1 MGQRRVRARRRG
13 EFVAKAKKD
22 AKGAHEAAV
31 AAAEDKAEGV
41 APGDAYLWVV
51 RTVTRLRSGGG
62 GVEDNPDEENIEDN
76 MIRVGVFKTVPARV
90 MVTKGLTL
98 NLGNYESARV
108 TVGFESPCYP
118 EEVKEVE
125 GCLNEF
131 VEERLKQEV
140 SEIRHTPDDE

>member
-1 MGQRRVRARRRG
+1 VSKG
-13 EFVAKAKKD
+13 E
-22 AKGAHEAAV
+22 KGTHEEAV

-51 RTVTRLRSGGG
+51 RTVTRLRSNGQ
-62 GVEDNPDEENIEDN
+62 GVADNPDEENIEDK
-76 MIRVGVFKTVPARV
+76 MIRVGVFKSVPARV

-98 NLGNYESARV
+98 NLSNYESARI

-118 EEVKEVE
+118 EELKEVE
-125 GCLNEF
+125 DCLNEF

-140 SEIRHTPDDE
+140 SDIRRTPDDK

>member
-1 MGQRRVRARRRG
+1 MSTG
-13 EFVAKAKKD
+13 E
-22 AKGAHEAAV
+22 KGTHEEAV
-31 AAAEDKAEGV
+31 AAAESKAEGV

-51 RTVTRLRSGGG
+51 RTVTRLRSNGQ
-62 GVEDNPDEENIEDN
+62 GVADNPDEENIEDK

-98 NLGNYESARV
+98 NLSNYESARV

-118 EEVKEVE
+118 EELKEVE
-125 GCLNEF
+125 DCLNEF

-140 SEIRHTPDDE
+140 SDIRRTPDDK

>member
-1 MGQRRVRARRRG
+1 
-13 EFVAKAKKD
+13 VAKAKKD

-51 RTVTRLRSGGG
+51 RTVTRLRSGGK

-76 MIRVGVFKTVPARV
+76 MIRVGLFKTVPARV

-125 GCLNEF
+125 VCLNEF
-131 VEERLKQEV
+131 VEERLKKEV
-140 SEIRHTPDDE
+140 GDIRHTPDAEPGDGSDDSDK

>member
-1 MGQRRVRARRRG
+1 V
-13 EFVAKAKKD
+13 VAKEE
-22 AKGAHEAAV
+22 KGTHEKAV
-31 AAAEDKAEGV
+31 AAAQDKAEGLQ
-41 APGDAYLWVV
+41 PGDAYLWVV
-51 RTVTRLRSGGG
+51 RTVTRLRESGQ
-62 GVEDNPDEENIEDN
+62 GVADNPDEENIEDN

-98 NLGNYESARV
+98 NLGSYESARV

-125 GCLNEF
+125 ACLNEF

-140 SEIRHTPDDE
+140 NDIRKSDE